1 MCHASL
7 LSKALG
13 QHGRAERPVCR
24 CKGCSGRPQLL
35 LALLPHHNLP
45 TRCGT
50 TSTTVCSAPCAAA
63 ALPQQRAAGVQP
75 APAPSLQQKPPNL
88 LLGAEDPTPVPLET
102 AGPNG
107 ATRDAPEP
115 QPPLLL
121 PVLPHPFP
129 GFPVVEV
136 LLEVILPQRLQLR
149 RVNDRF
155 HIEHPWEP
163 AETNLSPTPHRRIRS
178 RGSAAPRHHTRGG
191 GTGNRLQPDRATG
204 DSPSVPIPPPPA
216 PPPSPWGGGHG
227 GRVPGGPVGL
237 GAVLL
242 PAGYKSQPAQLAP
255 Q

>member
-1 MCHASL
+1 MCYVPL

-24 CKGCSGRPQLL
+24 CKGCSGHLQLL
-35 LALLPHHNLP
+35 LAVLPHHNLP
-45 TRCGT
+45 AHCGT
-50 TSTTVCSAPCAAA
+50 TSTTVCSAPCAAT

-88 LLGAEDPTPVPLET
+88 LLLGAEDPTPTALET

-121 PVLPHPFP
+121 PILPHPFP

-155 HIEHPWEP
+155 HVEHPWDQP
-163 AETNLSPTPHRRIRS
+163 KPTFLP
-178 RGSAAPRHHTRGG
+178 PRTGG
-191 GTGNRLQPDRATG
+191 YG
-204 DSPSVPIPPPPA
+204 
-216 PPPSPWGGGHG
+216 
-227 GRVPGGPVGL
+227 PGEALCPGITPG

-242 PAGYKSQPAQLAP
+242 PAGYKSHPAQLAP